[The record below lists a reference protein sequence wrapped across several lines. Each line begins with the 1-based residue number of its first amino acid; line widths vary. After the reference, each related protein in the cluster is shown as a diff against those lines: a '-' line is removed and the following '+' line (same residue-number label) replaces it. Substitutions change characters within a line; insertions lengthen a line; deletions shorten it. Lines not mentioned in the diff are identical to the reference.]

1 MAKLTK
7 QEFID
12 KVLTFNKGKNAYGY
26 IIHNG
31 ATLPNGDYISMASNK
46 TKILYCIK
54 TKNKTICT
62 VFNYV
67 NEEFHRFDETTAER
81 YL

>member
-12 KVLTFNKGKNAYGY
+12 KVLTFHNGKNAYNY
-26 IIHNG
+26 TIHNG
-31 ATLPNGDYISMASNK
+31 STIENGAKVSMASK
-46 TKILYCIK
+46 GTKILTMIMK
-54 TKNKTICT
+54 GNKDICT
-62 VFNYV
+62 VFNYA